1 MLFVSSLQ
9 GVQNGQLPAPQEKE
23 TQPPAPEKIEIKP
36 TARDH
41 EIRDRL
47 EAILNATGWFDS
59 ASVQVKEGVVFLSGK
74 TKTDEF
80 KKWAGNLARNT
91 QDVSAVVNKIEL
103 IQPSIWDFDPT
114 MAGLEELWR
123 DLTKLLPKLAFAFF
137 IFLLTWLVAKLIMK
151 LSRKILGDRV
161 KSLLL
166 QDVIARGIGFCVFL
180 LGLFIIFKVMGLTTI
195 ALTIIGGTGVLGIVI
210 GIAFRDITENLLA
223 SVFLSI
229 HHPFRNGD
237 LVEIAGMEGYVQRLT
252 IRSTVLMSLTGNHIQ
267 IPNATVYKSN
277 IRNYT
282 INPNR
287 QEFFSIVIGYE
298 EDISKA
304 QEIALKVME
313 EHPAVLKDP
322 EPLVLVD
329 KLEKASVF
337 LSIYFWLNGQE
348 HSWLKVKSSV
358 IRLVKRAYQNENIAM
373 PGDVHEIL
381 FPDDVSV
388 NISQKEKKKEPKEI
402 KPPPESAA
410 IATSAEA
417 GLRSDSE
424 DIQEQAKQS
433 RTPGKGE
440 ENLLNHDNDNSPG

>member
-1 MLFVSSLQ
+1 MKIFLVLLLFVSSLQ
-9 GVQNGQLPAPQEKE
+9 GAENGSLPVPPDKE

-59 ASVQVKEGVVFLSGK
+59 ASVQVKEGVVFLNGR

-103 IQPSIWDFDPT
+103 IQPSIWDFEPT

-123 DLTKLLPKLAFAFF
+123 DFIKILPKLAFAFL

-161 KSLLL
+161 KSALLL
-166 QDVIARGIGFCVFL
+166 DVTARGIGFCVLL

-287 QEFFSIVIGYE
+287 QEFFSIVIGY
-298 EDISKA
+298 DFDCHRI
-304 QEIALKVME
+304 
-313 EHPAVLKDP
+313 
-322 EPLVLVD
+322 
-329 KLEKASVF
+329 
-337 LSIYFWLNGQE
+337 
-348 HSWLKVKSSV
+348 
-358 IRLVKRAYQNENIAM
+358 
-373 PGDVHEIL
+373 
-381 FPDDVSV
+381 
-388 NISQKEKKKEPKEI
+388 
-402 KPPPESAA
+402 
-410 IATSAEA
+410 
-417 GLRSDSE
+417 
-424 DIQEQAKQS
+424 
-433 RTPGKGE
+433 
-440 ENLLNHDNDNSPG
+440 